1 MAFEPN
7 ETIAVVAGR
16 KAAMLFPF
24 VFERPFLQVIRN
36 ADVERM
42 TSASHDV
49 REIGSLVHG
58 RMLSETESAR
68 CDKGNRRSFAY
79 GSG

>member
-7 ETIAVVAGR
+7 ETIAVVSGR

-24 VFERPFLQVIRN
+24 VFERSFLQVIRN

-42 TSASHDV
+42 TSA
-49 REIGSLVHG
+49 
-58 RMLSETESAR
+58 
-68 CDKGNRRSFAY
+68 KP
-79 GSG
+79 